1 MAGALLEQ
9 AEDLLDR
16 GIHPSKIAD
25 GYDYACQI
33 ACRRLDEVAD
43 KIEFTKDNME
53 PLMKIAM
60 TSLGSK
66 IVSKAPRHFAKIA
79 IDAVL
84 AVADIERRD
93 VDFELIKVPLLLLFS
108 FFSIF
113 YFLSLSI
120 SFFFL

>member
-93 VDFELIKVPLLLLFS
+93 VDFELIKVLLFLFFSFLFS
-108 FFSIF
+108 F
-113 YFLSLSI
+113 
-120 SFFFL
+120 